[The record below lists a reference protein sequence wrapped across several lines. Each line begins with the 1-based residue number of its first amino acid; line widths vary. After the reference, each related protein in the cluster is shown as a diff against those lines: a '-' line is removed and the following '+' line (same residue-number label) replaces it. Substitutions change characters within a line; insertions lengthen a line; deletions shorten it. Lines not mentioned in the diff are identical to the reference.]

1 MIKLL
6 RTEEME
12 LHQLINISTCGLDII
27 YGSFKTLIEATGWNI
42 KVTAKGAFQILHESP
57 ARRADCISV
66 SGSNIIPLFFC
77 ATRWVEDKKVAERL
91 LEIWSHFSK
100 VVAFWLKLPRSKQ
113 PKCKS
118 FESVKEAVQDEL
130 TTVKLSFFSYL
141 ASIFQPLAK
150 YQTQS
155 PMMILY
161 LYSDIVKLIRS
172 LMKIAV
178 KHNIIDG
185 SMFGQDLRKI
195 DLDRENAY
203 KKKKEF
209 KLGFTAEIN
218 LRHYREGI

>member
-1 MIKLL
+1 MMKLL
-6 RTEEME
+6 RTEEIE
-12 LHQLINISTCGLDII
+12 LHQLINISSCGLDII
-27 YGSFKTLIEATGWNI
+27 YGSFETIIEVTDWNI
-42 KVTAKGAFQILHESP
+42 KATAKGTFQILHDSP

-66 SGSNIIPLFFC
+66 SGSNILPLFFC

-91 LEIWSHFSK
+91 LEIWSHISK

-118 FESVKEAVQDEL
+118 FESVKEAIQDEL
-130 TTVKLSFFSYL
+130 TTVKHSFFSYL
-141 ASIFQPLAK
+141 ASIFQPLEK

-172 LMKIAV
+172 LMKIVV

-185 SMFGQDLRKI
+185 CIFGQDLQKI
-195 DLDRENAY
+195 DLDRANAY
-203 KKKKEF
+203 KKKKDSSYF
-209 KLGFTAEIN
+209 SLPK
-218 LRHYREGI
+218 